1 MESDNRKGAY
11 SLAFGIAG
19 FMPVFGV
26 LLGIL
31 AIVKGIA
38 GISDRDES
46 RALSITGVVL
56 GILSIIFNV
65 FFFIFYVM
73 PFMLV
78 GFLFWVCCLQF
89 AEV

>member
-1 MESDNRKGAY
+1 MESDNKKGAY

-19 FMPVFGV
+19 FMPMIGIV
-26 LLGIL
+26 LGIL
-31 AIVKGIA
+31 AIVKGIS
-38 GISDRDES
+38 GISDRDEN
-46 RALSITGVVL
+46 RALSITGLVL

-65 FFFIFYVM
+65 FFFIFFVM